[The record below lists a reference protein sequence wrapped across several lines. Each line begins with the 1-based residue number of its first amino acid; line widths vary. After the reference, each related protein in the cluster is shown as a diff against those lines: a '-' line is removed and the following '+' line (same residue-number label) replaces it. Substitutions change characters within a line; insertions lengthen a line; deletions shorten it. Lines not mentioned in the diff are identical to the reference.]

1 MSIVIDVAKE
11 LFSMFLADASL
22 TTATLVLV
30 ALVGLIV
37 VAMRIEPLV
46 GGALLVAGCLAIV
59 TEAAAREA
67 RRRRM
72 D

>member
-11 LFSMFLADASL
+11 LFSMFLADARL

-59 TEAAAREA
+59 AEAAAREA